1 MKSETKLKVAAEE
14 IKEIL
19 KKHDIAAIFSL
30 HTPGHGE
37 FVLHLNTSYSCAY
50 IYNDHELRFYSKR
63 KDYKT
68 QEEQFKKLADTSNM
82 LKLLTDMT
90 ANNFL
95 MLKPLSEKIDE
106 VTNAEHR

>member
-1 MKSETKLKVAAEE
+1 MKPQTKLKIAAEE

-19 KKHDIAAIFSL
+19 RKHDIAGVFGL

-50 IYNDHELRFYSKR
+50 IYNDEQIRFYNKR

-68 QEEQFKKLADTSNM
+68 EEEQIVKLTGTANM
-82 LKLLTDMT
+82 LKLLTDGT

-95 MLKPLSEKIDE
+95 MLKPLSEKFDSL
-106 VTNAEHR
+106 TNAEHS

>member
-1 MKSETKLKVAAEE
+1 MKPETKLKVAAEE
-14 IKEIL
+14 IKRIL
-19 KKHDIAAIFSL
+19 CKHDIAAVFNL

-50 IYNDHELRFYSKR
+50 MYNDDELRFYSKR

-68 QEEQFKKLADTSNM
+68 QAEHFKKLADTSNM
-82 LKLLTDMT
+82 LKILTDMT

-95 MLKPLSEKIDE
+95 MLKPLSEKIDSI
-106 VTNAEHR
+106 TNAEHN

>member
-50 IYNDHELRFYSKR
+50 IYNDHELRFHSKR

-106 VTNAEHR
+106 VTNAEHN